1 MLLSML
7 ERGHNILT
15 EVTVE
20 DLIESIRRLLHGFPI
35 LDLILLGTQF
45 FYHFV
50 RTDPGGG

>member
-1 MLLSML
+1 ML

-20 DLIESIRRLLHGFPI
+20 DLIESIRRLLHGFTI
-35 LDLILLGTQF
+35 LDFIVLVSQL

-50 RTDPGGG
+50 RTDPVRG

>member
-1 MLLSML
+1 ML

-15 EVTVE
+15 EVPVE
-20 DLIESIRRLLHGFPI
+20 DLIESIRRLLHGFTI
-35 LDLILLGTQF
+35 LDLIVLGSQL